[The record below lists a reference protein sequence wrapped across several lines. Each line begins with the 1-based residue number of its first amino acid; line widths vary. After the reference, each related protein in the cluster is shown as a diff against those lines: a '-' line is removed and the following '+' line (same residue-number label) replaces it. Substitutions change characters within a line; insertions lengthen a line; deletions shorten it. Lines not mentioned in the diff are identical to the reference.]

1 MWAYIREHMFK
12 WRFKSTLYSTIN
24 KQIPFSL
31 IERREEEGAAEIFC
45 VRICM
50 PFLVALDLLFLAK
63 CYKKDEGKTGGRGMR
78 RVSENERARENT
90 NKSHPSDEMEENR
103 TPREYIWVFLR
114 HGRCAKEAREKWGE
128 GGEKNEKPI
137 VPDIIFKFRGFLKAR
152 RHAENTS
159 ICSSFARFLLDKRNF
174 G

>member
-1 MWAYIREHMFK
+1 MQASVYVCAYMRHTSALLHEHMFK
-12 WRFKSTLYSTIN
+12 RRFKSSLYSTIN

-31 IERREEEGAAEIFC
+31 IERREEEGAAEFFW

-90 NKSHPSDEMEENR
+90 NKSHPSDEMEETR
-103 TPREYIWVFLR
+103 TPREYI
-114 HGRCAKEAREKWGE
+114 
-128 GGEKNEKPI
+128 
-137 VPDIIFKFRGFLKAR
+137 
-152 RHAENTS
+152 
-159 ICSSFARFLLDKRNF
+159 
-174 G
+174 